1 MIVESTCIIQN
12 PLDSLHFLFRSILF
26 RSFPRQLPSLIH
38 AVSTPGPHSHNTTR
52 TRPCSQPVS
61 QQQPVCAQAFPACHP
76 PPPPPLPKRCRPRRP
91 SRYPPSFPSL
101 RTTPRRGRRTS
112 ALAQRVNQV
121 HASSRPSWIC
131 SPTPSARWSSLRTS
145 QFASFTAARPPA
157 TVVSQLQSP
166 GMEFS

>member
-12 PLDSLHFLFRSILF
+12 PLDSLLFLFRSILF

-38 AVSTPGPHSHNTTR
+38 ARSTTR
-52 TRPCSQPVS
+52 TRTCSQPVS
-61 QQQPVCAQAFPACHP
+61 QQQPVCAQALSACHH

-121 HASSRPSWIC
+121 HASSRLSWIC